1 MQLEVNFTRCGLPAL
16 QCGRMNRFLA
26 AHPVQKATPAARWLA
41 AWACLGLWLGAAPAS
56 AQQQPPVFDPAV
68 IEARD
73 QEAKALKEEGKA
85 IRSEA
90 DTQLEIDTWNCYSR
104 ILVNWC
110 IDRAKERRYEKREK
124 AREIEARGAV
134 IEREVREQRLINQL
148 ANPPAELRQP
158 NPPSGAIKKAIDE
171 GKTIKQV
178 EQERKIRDAEQS
190 ATPLKSDAEIQAASA
205 ERDRKAAEKRAK
217 REAADQQ
224 RAAEKAAYE
233 AQQAIKNQKP

>member
-1 MQLEVNFTRCGLPAL
+1 MKRFFAASIAQKTTRFKHRIVGCLCL
-16 QCGRMNRFLA
+16 TFLGGA
-26 AHPVQKATPAARWLA
+26 ASAPAA
-41 AWACLGLWLGAAPAS
+41 P
-56 AQQQPPVFDPAV
+56 QQPPVFDPAV
-68 IEARD
+68 IDARE
-73 QEAKALKEEGKA
+73 QESRALKDQSKV

-90 DTQLEIDTWNCYSR
+90 DAQLEVDTWNCYSK
-104 ILVNWC
+104 ILVNYC
-110 IDRAKERRYEKREK
+110 IDQAKDRRYEQREK
-124 AREIEARGAV
+124 ARGFETQAAV
-134 IEREVREQRLINQL
+134 IDREVREQRLVNQL

-158 NPPSGAIKKAIDE
+158 NPPAGSIKKAIDE

-233 AQQAIKNQKP
+233 AQQAAKNQKP

>member
-1 MQLEVNFTRCGLPAL
+1 MKDFFAASFSRYVAKP
-16 QCGRMNRFLA
+16 
-26 AHPVQKATPAARWLA
+26 AHPRVRQ
-41 AWACLGLWLGAAPAS
+41 ACLALILVAPHAV

-85 IRSEA
+85 IRAAA
-90 DTQLEIDTWNCYSR
+90 DTQLEIDTWNCYSK

-110 IDRAKERRYEKREK
+110 IDRAKDRRYEQREK

-148 ANPPAELRQP
+148 ANPPEELRQP
-158 NPPSGAIKKAIDE
+158 NPPAGAIKKAIDE
-171 GKTIKQV
+171 GKTVKQV
-178 EQERKIRDAEQS
+178 DQERKIREAEQS

-217 REAADQQ
+217 REAAEQQ

-233 AQQAIKNQKP
+233 AQQAAKNAKP

>member
-1 MQLEVNFTRCGLPAL
+1 
-16 QCGRMNRFLA
+16 MNRFFAAFPAQKVIQTARRLA
-26 AHPVQKATPAARWLA
+26 GWT
-41 AWACLGLWLGAAPAS
+41 CLGLVLGAPMAI
-56 AQQQPPVFDPAV
+56 AQQPPPVFDPAM

-90 DTQLEIDTWNCYSR
+90 DAQLEIDTWNCYSK

-110 IDRAKERRYEKREK
+110 IDRAKERRYEQREK

-134 IEREVREQRLINQL
+134 IDREVRERRLINQL

-158 NPPSGAIKKAIDE
+158 NPPDGAIKKAIDE
-171 GKTIKQV
+171 GKTVKQV
-178 EQERKIRDAEQS
+178 DQERKVREAEQS
-190 ATPLKSDAEIQAASA
+190 ATPLKTDAEIQAASA

-217 REAADQQ
+217 REAAEQQ

-233 AQQAIKNQKP
+233 AQQAAKNAKP